1 MKKLYISPLV
11 AFELLEDE
19 ELLIAESHTETTSMV
34 IDPEDSGTD
43 TPGFAGVGGY
53 LPEDD
58 GESDD

>member
-43 TPGFAGVGGY
+43 TPGFAGGGI
-53 LPEDD
+53 LPVDD
-58 GESDD
+58 GEGDD

>member
-43 TPGFAGVGGY
+43 TPGFAGGGY

-58 GESDD
+58 GEGDD